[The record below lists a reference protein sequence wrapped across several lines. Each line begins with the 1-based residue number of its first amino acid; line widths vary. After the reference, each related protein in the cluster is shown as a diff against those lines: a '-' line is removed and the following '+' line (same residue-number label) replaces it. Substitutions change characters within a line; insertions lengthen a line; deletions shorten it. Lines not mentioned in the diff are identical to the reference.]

1 MSKFG
6 TSKKII
12 TGYILLAVVIAIA
25 TWQVYDNSR
34 LFVALNNASEQLLK
48 RRDVVDSLVCSL
60 LETNNAER
68 SVLLGEGSEWPH
80 FNQSVATSEQM
91 AKQLKPFIADQ
102 GQRQRI
108 DTLVKLMHM
117 KRENT
122 KRVAQL
128 MAIDNRDAFYRD
140 KVQAL
145 QSGRDSV
152 VIHSKSYGQH
162 GQREKV
168 YEIIK
173 SKRGFFRRLGDAFR
187 RQHADTV
194 GVTNILH
201 DTKADSTA
209 QRINIA
215 DSVANILTDI
225 QNEEQKQNSRQQ
237 ENVAA
242 RLNRLQRVSLQLS
255 QRTGLLLEH
264 IQREEK
270 NALQKALGHAT
281 QSRHKMVVRIAVI
294 GLVAILIAALLV
306 AYILRDIKRE
316 RRDRQ
321 RIVEAKTETER
332 IMAQRERLLLTITHD
347 IKAPAASIAG
357 FIELLSEQV
366 SRPKALAYID
376 SMRHS
381 AIHLQQLVAALLDY
395 HLLESGK
402 AERHDVSFVPQQ
414 LAKNCV
420 DEFQPMAAEKGLDI
434 TLSTLTLNC
443 GDLWR
448 SDAFRVKQIMSNLIG
463 NAVKYTDRGSVKVE
477 IRISPRQHLIIY
489 VSDTGRGMSQAD
501 CQRIFDA
508 FTRLHNGQGKEGVG
522 LGLSITREVVQ
533 MLGGTIT
540 VTSEEGKG
548 SCFTVSLPI
557 KKEEKRQKKDVEENV
572 ASVEPNRSSTEA
584 KEATTENNDATHG
597 ANNAT
602 NGANDAT
609 NGTNDATTE
618 INILAVDDD
627 ALQLELFKEMA
638 QKIGGAKLNISTT
651 TSASEA
657 IKLAEETKPQIM
669 FTDIEMP
676 EMSGKDMLKHVK
688 NSDMSTVAM
697 TAHDPSIMTSLKKA
711 GFDTCLFKPFN
722 AATLAATLAQITRQ
736 PLSVKAAEQKASFFA
751 PLTAFAEGDT
761 EAEQEILTQVGES
774 IKEYRQMLDQGLKG
788 NDEEQQRDSISRTA
802 HKAMPLLTMLKPGQC
817 GWLQAITPEHIKD
830 TPAEKI
836 TVLAMRLDKE
846 LEEVSTKLKEEGIE
860 NA

>member
-25 TWQVYDNSR
+25 TWQIYDNSR

-80 FNQSVATSEQM
+80 FNQSVATSEQK

-108 DTLVKLMHM
+108 DTLVELIHM

-128 MAIDNRDAFYRD
+128 MAFDNRDAFYRD

-152 VIHSKSYGQH
+152 VIHSKLYGQH

-225 QNEEQKQNSRQQ
+225 QNEEQRQNSRQQ

-270 NALQKALGHAT
+270 NALQKALGHAM
-281 QSRHKMVVRIAVI
+281 QSRHKMVVRIAII

-321 RIVEAKTETER
+321 RIVEAKAETER

-402 AERHDVSFVPQQ
+402 AERHEVSFVPQQ
-414 LAKNCV
+414 LAKSCV
-420 DEFQPMAAEKGLDI
+420 EEFKPMAAEKGLDI
-434 TLSTLTLNC
+434 TLGTLTTNC

-463 NAVKYTDRGSVKVE
+463 NAVKYTDRGGVKVE

-508 FTRLHNGQGKEGVG
+508 FTRLPNGQGKEGVG

-557 KKEEKRQKKDVEENV
+557 KKEEKKQKKDVEENV
-572 ASVEPNRSSTEA
+572 ASVETDRSSTEA
-584 KEATTENNDATHG
+584 KE
-597 ANNAT
+597 
-602 NGANDAT
+602 
-609 NGTNDATTE
+609 ATTE

-638 QKIGGAKLNISTT
+638 QKIGGAKLNINTT

-676 EMSGKDMLKHVK
+676 EMSGKDMIKHVK

-711 GFDTCLFKPFN
+711 GFSTCLFKPFN
-722 AATLAATLAQITRQ
+722 AATLAATLAQITRL

-761 EAEQEILTQVGES
+761 EAEREILTQVGES
-774 IKEYRQMLDQGLKG
+774 IKEYRQMLEQCLKSNG
-788 NDEEQQRDSISRTA
+788 EELQRDSISRAA

-830 TPAEKI
+830 SSAENS
-836 TVLAMRLDKE
+836 TALAMRLEKE
-846 LEEVSTKLKEEGIE
+846 LEEISKKLREEGIE

>member
-1 MSKFG
+1 M
-6 TSKKII
+6 
-12 TGYILLAVVIAIA
+12 LAVVIAIA

-80 FNQSVATSEQM
+80 FNRSVATSEQK
-91 AKQLKPFIADQ
+91 AKQLKQFITDQ

-108 DTLVKLMHM
+108 DTLVELIHM

-128 MAIDNRDAFYRD
+128 MAFDNRDAFYRD

-152 VIHSKSYGQH
+152 VIHSKLYGQH

-187 RQHADTV
+187 RQHTDTV

-270 NALQKALGHAT
+270 NALQKALGHAM
-281 QSRHKMVVRIAVI
+281 QSRHKMVVRIAII

-414 LAKNCV
+414 LAKSCV
-420 DEFQPMAAEKGLDI
+420 EEFKPMAAEKGLDI
-434 TLSTLTLNC
+434 TLGTLTPNC

-463 NAVKYTDRGSVKVE
+463 NAVKYTDRGGVKVE

-508 FTRLHNGQGKEGVG
+508 FTRLPNGQGKEGVG

-557 KKEEKRQKKDVEENV
+557 KKEEKKQKKDVEENV
-572 ASVEPNRSSTEA
+572 ASVETNRSSTEA
-584 KEATTENNDATHG
+584 KEATTENNDATNG
-597 ANNAT
+597 ANDAT

-609 NGTNDATTE
+609 NGNNDATTE

-638 QKIGGAKLNISTT
+638 HKIGGAKLNISTT

-711 GFDTCLFKPFN
+711 GFSTCLFKPFN
-722 AATLAATLAQITRQ
+722 AATLAATLAQITRL

-761 EAEQEILTQVGES
+761 EAEREILTQVGES
-774 IKEYRQMLDQGLKG
+774 IKEYRQMLEQGLKSNG
-788 NDEEQQRDSISRTA
+788 EELQRDSISRAA

-830 TPAEKI
+830 SSAENS
-836 TVLAMRLDKE
+836 TALAMRLEKE
-846 LEEVSTKLKEEGIE
+846 LEEISKKLREEGIE

>member
-1 MSKFG
+1 M
-6 TSKKII
+6 
-12 TGYILLAVVIAIA
+12 LAVVIAIA

-80 FNQSVATSEQM
+80 FNRSVATSEQM

-108 DTLVKLMHM
+108 DTLVELIHM

-128 MAIDNRDAFYRD
+128 MAFDNRDAFYRD

-152 VIHSKSYGQH
+152 VIHSKLYGQH

-201 DTKADSTA
+201 DTKTDSTA

-225 QNEEQKQNSRQQ
+225 QNEEQKRNSRQQ

-281 QSRHKMVVRIAVI
+281 QSRHKMVVRIAII

-434 TLSTLTLNC
+434 TLGTLTPNC

-463 NAVKYTDRGSVKVE
+463 NAVKYTDRGGVKVE

-508 FTRLHNGQGKEGVG
+508 FTRLPNGQGKEGVG

-540 VTSEEGKG
+540 VTSKKGKG

-557 KKEEKRQKKDVEENV
+557 KKEEKKQKKDVEENV
-572 ASVEPNRSSTEA
+572 ASVETNRSSTEA
-584 KEATTENNDATHG
+584 KKAITENND
-597 ANNAT
+597 AT

-609 NGTNDATTE
+609 NGNNDATTE

-711 GFDTCLFKPFN
+711 GFSTCLFKPFN
-722 AATLAATLAQITRQ
+722 AATLAATLAQITRL

-761 EAEQEILTQVGES
+761 EAEREILTQVGES
-774 IKEYRQMLDQGLKG
+774 IKEYRQMLEQGLKSNG
-788 NDEEQQRDSISRTA
+788 EELQRDSISRAA

-830 TPAEKI
+830 TSAENS
-836 TVLAMRLDKE
+836 TALAMRLEKE
-846 LEEVSTKLKEEGIE
+846 LEEISKKLREEGIE

>member
-1 MSKFG
+1 M
-6 TSKKII
+6 
-12 TGYILLAVVIAIA
+12 LAVVIAIA

-34 LFVALNNASEQLLK
+34 LFVALNDASEQLLK

-80 FNQSVATSEQM
+80 FNRSVATSEQM

-108 DTLVKLMHM
+108 DTLVELIHM

-128 MAIDNRDAFYRD
+128 MAFDNRDAFYRN

-152 VIHSKSYGQH
+152 VIHSKLYGQH

-187 RQHADTV
+187 RQHTDTV

-270 NALQKALGHAT
+270 NALQKALGHAM
-281 QSRHKMVVRIAVI
+281 QSRHKMVVRIAII

-414 LAKNCV
+414 LAKSCV
-420 DEFQPMAAEKGLDI
+420 EEFKPMAAEKGLDI
-434 TLSTLTLNC
+434 TLGTLTPNC

-463 NAVKYTDRGSVKVE
+463 NAVKYTDRGGVKVE

-508 FTRLHNGQGKEGVG
+508 FTRLPNGQGKEGVG

-557 KKEEKRQKKDVEENV
+557 KKEEKKQKKDVEENV
-572 ASVEPNRSSTEA
+572 ASVETNRSSTEA
-584 KEATTENNDATHG
+584 KKTTTEKND
-597 ANNAT
+597 AT

-609 NGTNDATTE
+609 NGNNDATTE

-711 GFDTCLFKPFN
+711 GFSTCLFKPFN
-722 AATLAATLAQITRQ
+722 AATLAATLAQITRL

-761 EAEQEILTQVGES
+761 EAEREILTQVGES
-774 IKEYRQMLDQGLKG
+774 IKEYRQMLEQGLKHNG
-788 NDEEQQRDSISRTA
+788 EELQHDSISRAA
-802 HKAMPLLTMLKPGQC
+802 HKAMPLLTMLRPGQC
-817 GWLQAITPEHIKD
+817 GWLQTITPEHIKD
-830 TPAEKI
+830 SSAENS
-836 TVLAMRLDKE
+836 TALAMRLEKE
-846 LEEVSTKLKEEGIE
+846 LEEISKKLREEGIE

>member
-1 MSKFG
+1 M
-6 TSKKII
+6 
-12 TGYILLAVVIAIA
+12 LAVVIAIA

-108 DTLVKLMHM
+108 DTLVELIHM

-152 VIHSKSYGQH
+152 VIHSKLYGQH

-270 NALQKALGHAT
+270 NALQKALGHAM
-281 QSRHKMVVRIAVI
+281 QSRHKMVVRIAII

-366 SRPKALAYID
+366 SRPKVLAYID

-420 DEFQPMAAEKGLDI
+420 EEFKPMAAEKGLDI
-434 TLSTLTLNC
+434 TLGTLTPNC

-463 NAVKYTDRGSVKVE
+463 NAVKYTDRGGVKVE
-477 IRISPRQHLIIY
+477 MRISPRQHLIIY

-508 FTRLHNGQGKEGVG
+508 FTRLPNGQGKEGVG

-557 KKEEKRQKKDVEENV
+557 KKEEKKQKKDVEENV
-572 ASVEPNRSSTEA
+572 ASVETNRSSTEA
-584 KEATTENNDATHG
+584 KE
-597 ANNAT
+597 
-602 NGANDAT
+602 
-609 NGTNDATTE
+609 ATTE

-676 EMSGKDMLKHVK
+676 EMSGKDMIKHVK

-711 GFDTCLFKPFN
+711 GFSTCLFKPFN
-722 AATLAATLAQITRQ
+722 AATLAATLAQITRL

-774 IKEYRQMLDQGLKG
+774 IKEYRQMLEQGLKSNG
-788 NDEEQQRDSISRTA
+788 EKLQRDSISRAA

-830 TPAEKI
+830 TSAENS
-836 TVLAMRLDKE
+836 TALAMRLEEE
-846 LEEVSTKLKEEGIE
+846 LEEISKKLREEGIE

>member
-1 MSKFG
+1 M
-6 TSKKII
+6 
-12 TGYILLAVVIAIA
+12 LAVVIAIA

-80 FNQSVATSEQM
+80 FNRSVATSEQM

-108 DTLVKLMHM
+108 DTLVELIHM

-128 MAIDNRDAFYRD
+128 MAFDNRDAFYRN

-152 VIHSKSYGQH
+152 VIHSKLYGQH

-270 NALQKALGHAT
+270 NALQKALGHAM
-281 QSRHKMVVRIAVI
+281 QSRHKMVVRIAII

-414 LAKNCV
+414 LAKSCV
-420 DEFQPMAAEKGLDI
+420 EEFKPMAAEKGLDI
-434 TLSTLTLNC
+434 TLGTLTTNC

-463 NAVKYTDRGSVKVE
+463 NAVKYTDRGGVKVE

-508 FTRLHNGQGKEGVG
+508 FTRLPNGQGKEGVG

-557 KKEEKRQKKDVEENV
+557 KKEEKKQKKDVEENV
-572 ASVEPNRSSTEA
+572 ASVETNRSSTEA
-584 KEATTENNDATHG
+584 KE
-597 ANNAT
+597 
-602 NGANDAT
+602 
-609 NGTNDATTE
+609 ATTE

-638 QKIGGAKLNISTT
+638 HKIGGAKLNISTT

-676 EMSGKDMLKHVK
+676 EMSGKDMIKHVK

-711 GFDTCLFKPFN
+711 GFSTCLFKPFN
-722 AATLAATLAQITRQ
+722 AATLAATLAQITRL

-761 EAEQEILTQVGES
+761 EAEREILTQVGES
-774 IKEYRQMLDQGLKG
+774 IKEYRQMLEQGLKSNG
-788 NDEEQQRDSISRTA
+788 EELQRDSISRAA
-802 HKAMPLLTMLKPGQC
+802 HKAMPLLTMLRPGQC

-830 TPAEKI
+830 SSAENS
-836 TVLAMRLDKE
+836 TALAMRLEKE
-846 LEEVSTKLKEEGIE
+846 LEEISKKLREEGIE

>member
-80 FNQSVATSEQM
+80 FNRSVATSEQK

-108 DTLVKLMHM
+108 DTLVELIHM

-128 MAIDNRDAFYRD
+128 MAFDNRDAFYRN

-152 VIHSKSYGQH
+152 VIHSKLYGQH

-187 RQHADTV
+187 RQHTDTV

-225 QNEEQKQNSRQQ
+225 QNEEQRQNSRQQ

-281 QSRHKMVVRIAVI
+281 QSRHKMVVRIAII

-414 LAKNCV
+414 LAKSCV
-420 DEFQPMAAEKGLDI
+420 EEFKPMAAEKGLDI
-434 TLSTLTLNC
+434 TLGTLTPNC

-463 NAVKYTDRGSVKVE
+463 NAVKYTDRGGVKVE

-508 FTRLHNGQGKEGVG
+508 FTRLPNGQGKEGVG

-557 KKEEKRQKKDVEENV
+557 KKEEKKQKKDVEENV
-572 ASVEPNRSSTEA
+572 ASVETNRSSTEA
-584 KEATTENNDATHG
+584 KKAITENND
-597 ANNAT
+597 AT

-609 NGTNDATTE
+609 NGNNDATTE

-676 EMSGKDMLKHVK
+676 EMSGKDMIKHVK

-711 GFDTCLFKPFN
+711 GFSTCLFKPFN
-722 AATLAATLAQITRQ
+722 AATLAATLAQITRL

-761 EAEQEILTQVGES
+761 EAEREILTQVGES
-774 IKEYRQMLDQGLKG
+774 IKEYRQMLEQGLKH
-788 NDEEQQRDSISRTA
+788 NDEELQRDSISRAA

-830 TPAEKI
+830 SSAENS
-836 TVLAMRLDKE
+836 TALAMRLEKE
-846 LEEVSTKLKEEGIE
+846 LEEISKKLREEGIE

>member
-1 MSKFG
+1 M
-6 TSKKII
+6 
-12 TGYILLAVVIAIA
+12 LAVVIAIA

-80 FNQSVATSEQM
+80 FNRSVATSEQK
-91 AKQLKPFIADQ
+91 AKQLKQFIADQ

-108 DTLVKLMHM
+108 DTLVELIHM

-128 MAIDNRDAFYRD
+128 MAFDNRDAFYRD

-152 VIHSKSYGQH
+152 VIHSKLYGQH
-162 GQREKV
+162 SQREKV

-281 QSRHKMVVRIAVI
+281 QSRHKMVVRIAII

-420 DEFQPMAAEKGLDI
+420 DEFKPMAAEKGLDI
-434 TLSTLTLNC
+434 TLGTLTTNC

-463 NAVKYTDRGSVKVE
+463 NAVKYTDRGGVKVK

-508 FTRLHNGQGKEGVG
+508 FTRLPNGQGKEGVG

-557 KKEEKRQKKDVEENV
+557 KKEEKKQKKDVEENV
-572 ASVEPNRSSTEA
+572 ASVETNRSSTEA
-584 KEATTENNDATHG
+584 KE
-597 ANNAT
+597 
-602 NGANDAT
+602 
-609 NGTNDATTE
+609 ATTE

-676 EMSGKDMLKHVK
+676 EMSGKDIIKHVK
-688 NSDMSTVAM
+688 NSNMSTVAM

-711 GFDTCLFKPFN
+711 GFSTCLFKPFN
-722 AATLAATLAQITRQ
+722 AATLAATLAQITRL

-761 EAEQEILTQVGES
+761 EAEREILTQVGES
-774 IKEYRQMLDQGLKG
+774 IKEYRQMLEQGLKSNG
-788 NDEEQQRDSISRTA
+788 EELQRDSISRAA
-802 HKAMPLLTMLKPGQC
+802 HKAMPLLSMLKPGQC
-817 GWLQAITPEHIKD
+817 SWLQAITPEHIKD
-830 TPAEKI
+830 TSAENS
-836 TVLAMRLDKE
+836 TALAMRLEKE
-846 LEEVSTKLKEEGIE
+846 LEEISKKLREEGIE

>member
-80 FNQSVATSEQM
+80 FNRSVATSEQM

-108 DTLVKLMHM
+108 DTLVELIHM

-128 MAIDNRDAFYRD
+128 MAFDNRDAFYRD

-152 VIHSKSYGQH
+152 VIHSKLYGQH

-201 DTKADSTA
+201 DTRVDSTA

-215 DSVANILTDI
+215 DSVANILTNI

-270 NALQKALGHAT
+270 NALQKALGHAM
-281 QSRHKMVVRIAVI
+281 QSRHKMVVRIAII

-414 LAKNCV
+414 LAKSCV
-420 DEFQPMAAEKGLDI
+420 EEFKPMAAEKGLDI
-434 TLSTLTLNC
+434 TLGTLTPNC

-463 NAVKYTDRGSVKVE
+463 NAVKYTDRGGVKVE

-508 FTRLHNGQGKEGVG
+508 FTRLPNGQGKEGVG

-557 KKEEKRQKKDVEENV
+557 KKEEKKQKKDVEENV
-572 ASVEPNRSSTEA
+572 ASVETNRSSTEA
-584 KEATTENNDATHG
+584 KEATIEAKEATTEN
-597 ANNAT
+597 
-602 NGANDAT
+602 
-609 NGTNDATTE
+609 NDATTE

-676 EMSGKDMLKHVK
+676 EMSGKDMIKHVK

-711 GFDTCLFKPFN
+711 GFSTCLFKPFN
-722 AATLAATLAQITRQ
+722 AATLAATLAQITRL
-736 PLSVKAAEQKASFFA
+736 PLSVKTAEQKASFFA

-774 IKEYRQMLDQGLKG
+774 IKEYRQILEQGLKH
-788 NDEEQQRDSISRTA
+788 NDEELQRDSISRAA

-830 TPAEKI
+830 TSAENS
-836 TVLAMRLDKE
+836 TALAMRLENE
-846 LEEVSTKLKEEGIE
+846 LEEISKKLREEGIE

>member
-1 MSKFG
+1 M
-6 TSKKII
+6 
-12 TGYILLAVVIAIA
+12 LAVVIAIA

-68 SVLLGEGSEWPH
+68 SVLLGEGSEWPR

-108 DTLVKLMHM
+108 DTLVELIHM

-281 QSRHKMVVRIAVI
+281 QSRHKMVVRIAII

-434 TLSTLTLNC
+434 TLGTLTPNC

-508 FTRLHNGQGKEGVG
+508 FTRLPNGQGKEGVG

-540 VTSEEGKG
+540 VASEEGKG

-557 KKEEKRQKKDVEENV
+557 KKEEKKQKKDVEENV
-572 ASVEPNRSSTEA
+572 APVETNRSSTEA
-584 KEATTENNDATHG
+584 KE
-597 ANNAT
+597 
-602 NGANDAT
+602 
-609 NGTNDATTE
+609 ATTE

-657 IKLAEETKPQIM
+657 IKLAEDTKPRIM

-688 NSDMSTVAM
+688 NSNMSIVAM

-722 AATLAATLAQITRQ
+722 AATLAATLAQITRL
-736 PLSVKAAEQKASFFA
+736 PLSVTTTEQKTSFFA

-774 IKEYRQMLDQGLKG
+774 IKEYRQMLDQGLKS
-788 NDEEQQRDSISRTA
+788 NDKEQQRDSISRAA

-830 TPAEKI
+830 SSAENS
-836 TVLAMRLDKE
+836 TALAMRLEKE
-846 LEEVSTKLKEEGIE
+846 LEEISKKLREEGIE

>member
-80 FNQSVATSEQM
+80 FNRSVATSEQM

-108 DTLVKLMHM
+108 DTLVELIHM

-128 MAIDNRDAFYRD
+128 MAFDNRDAFYRN

-152 VIHSKSYGQH
+152 VIHSKLYGQH

-187 RQHADTV
+187 RQHTDTV
-194 GVTNILH
+194 GVINILH

-225 QNEEQKQNSRQQ
+225 QNEEQRQNSRQQ

-281 QSRHKMVVRIAVI
+281 QSRHKMVVRIAII

-414 LAKNCV
+414 LAKSCV
-420 DEFQPMAAEKGLDI
+420 EEFKPMAAEKGLDI
-434 TLSTLTLNC
+434 TLGTLTPNC

-463 NAVKYTDRGSVKVE
+463 NAVKYTDRGGVKVE

-489 VSDTGRGMSQAD
+489 VSDTGRGMNQAD

-508 FTRLHNGQGKEGVG
+508 FTRLPNGQGKEGVG

-557 KKEEKRQKKDVEENV
+557 KKEEKKQKKDVEENV
-572 ASVEPNRSSTEA
+572 ASVETNRSSTEA
-584 KEATTENNDATHG
+584 KEATTENNDAT
-597 ANNAT
+597 

-609 NGTNDATTE
+609 NGNNDATTE

-711 GFDTCLFKPFN
+711 GFSTCLFKPFN
-722 AATLAATLAQITRQ
+722 AATLAATLAQITRL

-761 EAEQEILTQVGES
+761 EAEREILTQVGES
-774 IKEYRQMLDQGLKG
+774 IKEYRQMLEQGLKSNG
-788 NDEEQQRDSISRTA
+788 EELQRDSISRAA

-830 TPAEKI
+830 TSAENS
-836 TVLAMRLDKE
+836 TALAMRLEKE
-846 LEEVSTKLKEEGIE
+846 LEEISKKLREEGIE

>member
-1 MSKFG
+1 M
-6 TSKKII
+6 
-12 TGYILLAVVIAIA
+12 LAVVIAIA

-34 LFVALNNASEQLLK
+34 LFVALNNASEQILK

-80 FNQSVATSEQM
+80 FNRSVATSEQM

-108 DTLVKLMHM
+108 DTLVELIHM

-128 MAIDNRDAFYRD
+128 MAFDNRDAFYRD

-152 VIHSKSYGQH
+152 VIHSKLYGQH

-201 DTKADSTA
+201 DTRADSTA

-242 RLNRLQRVSLQLS
+242 RQNRLQRVSLQLS

-270 NALQKALGHAT
+270 NALQKALGHAM
-281 QSRHKMVVRIAVI
+281 QSRHKMVVRIAII

-420 DEFQPMAAEKGLDI
+420 EEFKPMAAEKGLDI
-434 TLSTLTLNC
+434 TLGTLTPNC

-463 NAVKYTDRGSVKVE
+463 NAVKYTDRGGVKVE
-477 IRISPRQHLIIY
+477 MRISPRQHLIIY
-489 VSDTGRGMSQAD
+489 VSDTGRGMSQAN

-508 FTRLHNGQGKEGVG
+508 FTRLPNGQGKEGVG

-557 KKEEKRQKKDVEENV
+557 KKEEKKQMKDVEENV
-572 ASVEPNRSSTEA
+572 ASVETNRSSTEA
-584 KEATTENNDATHG
+584 KE
-597 ANNAT
+597 
-602 NGANDAT
+602 
-609 NGTNDATTE
+609 ATTE

-638 QKIGGAKLNISTT
+638 QKIGGAKLNVSTT

-711 GFDTCLFKPFN
+711 GFSTCLFKPFN
-722 AATLAATLAQITRQ
+722 AATLAATLAQITRL

-761 EAEQEILTQVGES
+761 EAEREILTQVGES
-774 IKEYRQMLDQGLKG
+774 IKEYRQMLEQGLKHNG
-788 NDEEQQRDSISRTA
+788 EELQRDSISRAA
-802 HKAMPLLTMLKPGQC
+802 HKAMPLLSMLKPGQC

-830 TPAEKI
+830 TSAENS
-836 TVLAMRLDKE
+836 TALAMRLEKE
-846 LEEVSTKLKEEGIE
+846 LEEISKKLREEGIE

>member
-1 MSKFG
+1 M
-6 TSKKII
+6 
-12 TGYILLAVVIAIA
+12 LAVVIAIA

-80 FNQSVATSEQM
+80 FNRSVATSEQK

-108 DTLVKLMHM
+108 DTLVELIHM

-128 MAIDNRDAFYRD
+128 MAFDNRDAFYRN

-152 VIHSKSYGQH
+152 VIHSKLYGQH

-201 DTKADSTA
+201 DTKTDSTA

-225 QNEEQKQNSRQQ
+225 QNEEQKRNSRQQ

-270 NALQKALGHAT
+270 NALQKALGHAM
-281 QSRHKMVVRIAVI
+281 QSRHKMVVRIAII

-414 LAKNCV
+414 LAKSCV
-420 DEFQPMAAEKGLDI
+420 EEFKPMAAEKGLDI
-434 TLSTLTLNC
+434 TLGTLTTNC

-463 NAVKYTDRGSVKVE
+463 NAVKYTDRGGVKVE

-508 FTRLHNGQGKEGVG
+508 FTRLPNGQGKEGVG

-557 KKEEKRQKKDVEENV
+557 KKEEKKQKKDVEENV
-572 ASVEPNRSSTEA
+572 ASVETNRSSTEA
-584 KEATTENNDATHG
+584 KE
-597 ANNAT
+597 
-602 NGANDAT
+602 
-609 NGTNDATTE
+609 ATTE

-711 GFDTCLFKPFN
+711 GFSTCLFKPFN
-722 AATLAATLAQITRQ
+722 AATLAATLAQITRL

-761 EAEQEILTQVGES
+761 EAEREILTQVGES
-774 IKEYRQMLDQGLKG
+774 IKEYRQMLEQGLKSNG
-788 NDEEQQRDSISRTA
+788 EELQRDSISRAA

-830 TPAEKI
+830 TSAENS
-836 TVLAMRLDKE
+836 TALAMRLEKE
-846 LEEVSTKLKEEGIE
+846 LEEISKKLREEGIE
-860 NA
+860 NS

>member
-1 MSKFG
+1 M
-6 TSKKII
+6 
-12 TGYILLAVVIAIA
+12 LAVVIAIA

-80 FNQSVATSEQM
+80 FNRSVATSEQM

-108 DTLVKLMHM
+108 DTLVELIHM

-128 MAIDNRDAFYRD
+128 MAFDNRDAFYRD

-152 VIHSKSYGQH
+152 VIHSKLYGQH

-201 DTKADSTA
+201 DTKTDSTA

-270 NALQKALGHAT
+270 NALQKALGHAM
-281 QSRHKMVVRIAVI
+281 QSRHKMVVRIAII

-321 RIVEAKTETER
+321 RIVEAKAETEH

-366 SRPKALAYID
+366 SHPKALAYID

-420 DEFQPMAAEKGLDI
+420 EEFKPMAAEKGLDI
-434 TLSTLTLNC
+434 TLGTLPPNC

-463 NAVKYTDRGSVKVE
+463 NAVKYTDRGGVKVE

-508 FTRLHNGQGKEGVG
+508 FTRLPNGQGKEGVG

-557 KKEEKRQKKDVEENV
+557 KKEEKKQKKDVEENV
-572 ASVEPNRSSTEA
+572 ASVETNRSSTEA
-584 KEATTENNDATHG
+584 KE
-597 ANNAT
+597 
-602 NGANDAT
+602 
-609 NGTNDATTE
+609 ATTE

-638 QKIGGAKLNISTT
+638 QKIGGAKLNINTT

-676 EMSGKDMLKHVK
+676 EMSGKDMIKHVK

-711 GFDTCLFKPFN
+711 GFSTCLFKPFN
-722 AATLAATLAQITRQ
+722 AATLAATLAQITRL

-774 IKEYRQMLDQGLKG
+774 IKEYRQMLEQGLKSNG
-788 NDEEQQRDSISRTA
+788 EELQRDSISRAA
-802 HKAMPLLTMLKPGQC
+802 HKAMPLLSMLKPGQC

-830 TPAEKI
+830 TSAENS
-836 TVLAMRLDKE
+836 TALAMRLEKE
-846 LEEVSTKLKEEGIE
+846 LEEISKKLREEGIE

>member
-1 MSKFG
+1 M
-6 TSKKII
+6 
-12 TGYILLAVVIAIA
+12 LAVVIAIA

-80 FNQSVATSEQM
+80 FNRSVATSEQK

-108 DTLVKLMHM
+108 DTLVELIHM

-128 MAIDNRDAFYRD
+128 MAFDNRDAFYRD

-152 VIHSKSYGQH
+152 VIHSKLYGQH
-162 GQREKV
+162 AQREKV

-281 QSRHKMVVRIAVI
+281 QSRHKMVVRIAII

-414 LAKNCV
+414 LAKSCV
-420 DEFQPMAAEKGLDI
+420 EEFKPMAAEKGLDI
-434 TLSTLTLNC
+434 TLGTLTTNC

-463 NAVKYTDRGSVKVE
+463 NAVKYTDRGGVKVE

-508 FTRLHNGQGKEGVG
+508 FTRLPNGQGKEGVG

-557 KKEEKRQKKDVEENV
+557 KKEEKKQKKDVEEDV
-572 ASVEPNRSSTEA
+572 ASVETNRSSTEA
-584 KEATTENNDATHG
+584 KE
-597 ANNAT
+597 
-602 NGANDAT
+602 
-609 NGTNDATTE
+609 ATTE

-711 GFDTCLFKPFN
+711 GFSTCLFKPFN
-722 AATLAATLAQITRQ
+722 AATLAATLAQITRL
-736 PLSVKAAEQKASFFA
+736 PLSVKAAEQKASFFT

-761 EAEQEILTQVGES
+761 EAEREILTQVGES
-774 IKEYRQMLDQGLKG
+774 IKEYRQMLEQGLKH
-788 NDEEQQRDSISRTA
+788 NDEEQQRDSISRAA

-817 GWLQAITPEHIKD
+817 SWLQAITPEHIKD
-830 TPAEKI
+830 SSAENS
-836 TVLAMRLDKE
+836 TAQAMRLEKE
-846 LEEVSTKLKEEGIE
+846 LEEISKKLREEGIE

>member
-34 LFVALNNASEQLLK
+34 LFVTLNNASEQLLK

-108 DTLVKLMHM
+108 DTLVELIHM

-128 MAIDNRDAFYRD
+128 MAFDNRDAFYRD

-152 VIHSKSYGQH
+152 VIHSKLYGQH

-201 DTKADSTA
+201 DTKTDSTA

-281 QSRHKMVVRIAVI
+281 QSRHKMVVRIAII

-357 FIELLSEQV
+357 FIELLGEQV

-420 DEFQPMAAEKGLDI
+420 EEFKPMAAEKGLDI
-434 TLSTLTLNC
+434 TLGTLPPNC

-463 NAVKYTDRGSVKVE
+463 NAVKYTDRGGVKVE
-477 IRISPRQHLIIY
+477 MRISPRQHLIIY

-501 CQRIFDA
+501 CQRIFNA
-508 FTRLHNGQGKEGVG
+508 FTRLPNGQGKEGVG

-557 KKEEKRQKKDVEENV
+557 KKEEKKQKKDVEENV
-572 ASVEPNRSSTEA
+572 ASVETNRSSTEA
-584 KEATTENNDATHG
+584 KE
-597 ANNAT
+597 
-602 NGANDAT
+602 
-609 NGTNDATTE
+609 ATTE

-676 EMSGKDMLKHVK
+676 EMSGKDMIKHVK
-688 NSDMSTVAM
+688 NSNMSTVAM

-711 GFDTCLFKPFN
+711 GFSTCLFKPFN
-722 AATLAATLAQITRQ
+722 AATLAATLAQITRL

-761 EAEQEILTQVGES
+761 EAEREILTQVGES
-774 IKEYRQMLDQGLKG
+774 IKEYRQMLEQGLKSNG
-788 NDEEQQRDSISRTA
+788 EELQRDSISRAA

-830 TPAEKI
+830 TSAENS
-836 TVLAMRLDKE
+836 TALAMRLEKE
-846 LEEVSTKLKEEGIE
+846 LEEISKKLREEGIE

>member
-1 MSKFG
+1 M
-6 TSKKII
+6 
-12 TGYILLAVVIAIA
+12 LAVVIAIA

-80 FNQSVATSEQM
+80 FNRSVATSEQM

-108 DTLVKLMHM
+108 DTLVELIHM

-128 MAIDNRDAFYRD
+128 MAFDNRDAFYRD

-152 VIHSKSYGQH
+152 VIHSKLYGQH

-201 DTKADSTA
+201 DTRADSTA

-237 ENVAA
+237 ENVAV

-270 NALQKALGHAT
+270 NALQKALGHAM
-281 QSRHKMVVRIAVI
+281 QSRHKMVVRIAII

-414 LAKNCV
+414 LARNCV
-420 DEFQPMAAEKGLDI
+420 EEFKPMAAEKGLDI
-434 TLSTLTLNC
+434 TLGTLTPNC

-463 NAVKYTDRGSVKVE
+463 NAVKYTDRGGVKVE

-508 FTRLHNGQGKEGVG
+508 FTRLPNGQGKEGVG

-557 KKEEKRQKKDVEENV
+557 KKEEKKQKKDVEENV
-572 ASVEPNRSSTEA
+572 ASVETSRSSTEA
-584 KEATTENNDATHG
+584 KE
-597 ANNAT
+597 
-602 NGANDAT
+602 
-609 NGTNDATTE
+609 ATTE

-676 EMSGKDMLKHVK
+676 EMSGKDMIKHVK

-711 GFDTCLFKPFN
+711 GFSTCLFKPFN
-722 AATLAATLAQITRQ
+722 AATLAATLAQITRL

-774 IKEYRQMLDQGLKG
+774 IKEYRQMLEQGLKRNG
-788 NDEEQQRDSISRTA
+788 EELQRDRISRAA
-802 HKAMPLLTMLKPGQC
+802 HKAMPLLSMLKPGQC
-817 GWLQAITPEHIKD
+817 GWLQAITPEHIND
-830 TPAEKI
+830 TSAENS
-836 TVLAMRLDKE
+836 TALAMRLEKE
-846 LEEVSTKLKEEGIE
+846 LEEISKKLREEGIE

>member
-80 FNQSVATSEQM
+80 FNRSVATSEQM

-108 DTLVKLMHM
+108 DTLVELIHM

-128 MAIDNRDAFYRD
+128 MAFDNRDAFYRN

-152 VIHSKSYGQH
+152 VIHSKLYGQH

-225 QNEEQKQNSRQQ
+225 QNEEQRQNSRQQ

-281 QSRHKMVVRIAVI
+281 QSRHKMVVRIAII

-321 RIVEAKTETER
+321 RIVEAKAETER

-414 LAKNCV
+414 LAKSCV
-420 DEFQPMAAEKGLDI
+420 EEFKPMAAEKGLDI
-434 TLSTLTLNC
+434 TLGTLTPNC

-463 NAVKYTDRGSVKVE
+463 NAVKYTDRGGVKVE

-508 FTRLHNGQGKEGVG
+508 FTRLPNGQGKEGVG

-557 KKEEKRQKKDVEENV
+557 KKEEKKQKKDVEENV
-572 ASVEPNRSSTEA
+572 ASVETNRSSTEA
-584 KEATTENNDATHG
+584 KEATTENNDAT
-597 ANNAT
+597 

-609 NGTNDATTE
+609 NGNNDATTE

-711 GFDTCLFKPFN
+711 GFSTCLFKPFN
-722 AATLAATLAQITRQ
+722 AATLAATLAQITRL
-736 PLSVKAAEQKASFFA
+736 PLSIKAAEQKASFFA

-761 EAEQEILTQVGES
+761 EAEREILTQVGES
-774 IKEYRQMLDQGLKG
+774 IKEYRQMLEQGLKH
-788 NDEEQQRDSISRTA
+788 NDEEQQRDSISRAA

-817 GWLQAITPEHIKD
+817 CWLQAITPEHIKD
-830 TPAEKI
+830 SSAENS
-836 TVLAMRLDKE
+836 TALAMRLEKE
-846 LEEVSTKLKEEGIE
+846 LEEISKKLREEGIE

>member
-80 FNQSVATSEQM
+80 FNRSVATSEQK

-108 DTLVKLMHM
+108 DTLVELIHM

-128 MAIDNRDAFYRD
+128 MAFDNRDAFYRD

-152 VIHSKSYGQH
+152 VIHSKLYGQH
-162 GQREKV
+162 SQREKV

-281 QSRHKMVVRIAVI
+281 QSRHKMVVRIAII

-321 RIVEAKTETER
+321 RIVETKAETER

-414 LAKNCV
+414 LAKSCV
-420 DEFQPMAAEKGLDI
+420 EEFKPMAAEKGLDI
-434 TLSTLTLNC
+434 TLGTLTTNC

-463 NAVKYTDRGSVKVE
+463 NAVKYTDRGGVKVE

-508 FTRLHNGQGKEGVG
+508 FTRLPNGQGKEGVG

-557 KKEEKRQKKDVEENV
+557 KKEEKKQKKDVEENV
-572 ASVEPNRSSTEA
+572 ASVETNRSSTEA
-584 KEATTENNDATHG
+584 KE
-597 ANNAT
+597 
-602 NGANDAT
+602 
-609 NGTNDATTE
+609 ATTE

-711 GFDTCLFKPFN
+711 GFSTCLFKPFN
-722 AATLAATLAQITRQ
+722 AATLAATLAQITRL

-761 EAEQEILTQVGES
+761 EAEREILTQVGES
-774 IKEYRQMLDQGLKG
+774 IKEYRQMLEQGLKSNG
-788 NDEEQQRDSISRTA
+788 EELQRDSISRAA

-830 TPAEKI
+830 SSAENS
-836 TVLAMRLDKE
+836 TALAMRLEKE
-846 LEEVSTKLKEEGIE
+846 LEEISKKLREEGIE

>member
-80 FNQSVATSEQM
+80 FNRSVATSEQM

-108 DTLVKLMHM
+108 DTLVELIHM

-128 MAIDNRDAFYRD
+128 MAFDNRDAFYRD

-152 VIHSKSYGQH
+152 VIHSKLYGQH

-201 DTKADSTA
+201 DTKTDSTA

-225 QNEEQKQNSRQQ
+225 QNEEQKRNSRQQ

-281 QSRHKMVVRIAVI
+281 QSRHKMVVRIAII

-414 LAKNCV
+414 LAKDCV
-420 DEFQPMAAEKGLDI
+420 EEFKPMAAEKGLDI
-434 TLSTLTLNC
+434 TLGTLTPNC

-463 NAVKYTDRGSVKVE
+463 NAVKYTDRGGVKVE

-508 FTRLHNGQGKEGVG
+508 FTRLPNGQGKEGVG

-540 VTSEEGKG
+540 VTSKKGKG

-557 KKEEKRQKKDVEENV
+557 KKEEKKQKKDVEENV
-572 ASVEPNRSSTEA
+572 ASVETNRSSTEA
-584 KEATTENNDATHG
+584 KKAITENND
-597 ANNAT
+597 AT

-609 NGTNDATTE
+609 NGNNDATTE

-651 TSASEA
+651 ISASEA

-711 GFDTCLFKPFN
+711 GFSTCLFKPFN
-722 AATLAATLAQITRQ
+722 AATLAATLAQITRL

-761 EAEQEILTQVGES
+761 EAEREILTQVGES
-774 IKEYRQMLDQGLKG
+774 IKEYRQMLEQGLKSNG
-788 NDEEQQRDSISRTA
+788 EELQRDSISRAA

-830 TPAEKI
+830 TSAENS
-836 TVLAMRLDKE
+836 TALAMRLEKE
-846 LEEVSTKLKEEGIE
+846 LEEISKKLREEGIE

>member
-80 FNQSVATSEQM
+80 FNRSVATSEQM

-108 DTLVKLMHM
+108 DTLVELIHM

-128 MAIDNRDAFYRD
+128 MAFDNRDAFYRD

-152 VIHSKSYGQH
+152 VIHSKLYGQH

-201 DTKADSTA
+201 ATKADSTA

-270 NALQKALGHAT
+270 NALQKALGHAM
-281 QSRHKMVVRIAVI
+281 QSRHKMVVRIAII

-321 RIVEAKTETER
+321 RIVEAKTETEH

-420 DEFQPMAAEKGLDI
+420 EEFKPMAAEKGLDI
-434 TLSTLTLNC
+434 TLGTLTPNC

-463 NAVKYTDRGSVKVE
+463 NAVKYTDRGGVKVE
-477 IRISPRQHLIIY
+477 IKISPRQHLIIY

-508 FTRLHNGQGKEGVG
+508 FTRLPNGQGKEGVG

-557 KKEEKRQKKDVEENV
+557 KKEEKKQMKDVEENV
-572 ASVEPNRSSTEA
+572 ASVETNRSSTEA
-584 KEATTENNDATHG
+584 KEATIEAKEATTR
-597 ANNAT
+597 N
-602 NGANDAT
+602 
-609 NGTNDATTE
+609 NDATTE

-711 GFDTCLFKPFN
+711 GFSTCLFKPFN
-722 AATLAATLAQITRQ
+722 AATLAATLAQITRL
-736 PLSVKAAEQKASFFA
+736 PLSVKTAEQKASFFA

-761 EAEQEILTQVGES
+761 EAEREILTQVGES
-774 IKEYRQMLDQGLKG
+774 IKEYRLMLEQGLKS
-788 NDEEQQRDSISRTA
+788 NDEELQRDSISRAA

-830 TPAEKI
+830 TSAENS
-836 TVLAMRLDKE
+836 TALAMRLEEE
-846 LEEVSTKLKEEGIE
+846 LEEISKKLREEGIE

>member
-80 FNQSVATSEQM
+80 FNRSVATSEQM

-108 DTLVKLMHM
+108 DTLVELIHM

-128 MAIDNRDAFYRD
+128 MAFDNRDAFYRD

-152 VIHSKSYGQH
+152 VIHSKLYGQH

-201 DTKADSTA
+201 DTKTDSTA

-281 QSRHKMVVRIAVI
+281 QSRHKMVVRIAII

-402 AERHDVSFVPQQ
+402 AEQHDVSFVPQQ

-420 DEFQPMAAEKGLDI
+420 EEFKPMAAEKGLDI
-434 TLSTLTLNC
+434 TLGTLTTNC

-463 NAVKYTDRGSVKVE
+463 NAVKYTDRGGVKVE

-508 FTRLHNGQGKEGVG
+508 FTRLPNGQGKEGVG

-557 KKEEKRQKKDVEENV
+557 KKEEKKQKKDVEENV
-572 ASVEPNRSSTEA
+572 ASVETNRSSTEA
-584 KEATTENNDATHG
+584 KE
-597 ANNAT
+597 
-602 NGANDAT
+602 
-609 NGTNDATTE
+609 ATTE

-676 EMSGKDMLKHVK
+676 EMNGKDMLKHVK

-711 GFDTCLFKPFN
+711 GFSTCLFKPFN
-722 AATLAATLAQITRQ
+722 AATLAATLAQITRL

-774 IKEYRQMLDQGLKG
+774 IKEYRQMLEQGLKSNG
-788 NDEEQQRDSISRTA
+788 EELQRDNISRAA

-830 TPAEKI
+830 SSAENS
-836 TVLAMRLDKE
+836 TALAMRLEKE
-846 LEEVSTKLKEEGIE
+846 LEEISKKLREEGIE

>member
-1 MSKFG
+1 M
-6 TSKKII
+6 
-12 TGYILLAVVIAIA
+12 LAVVIAIA
-25 TWQVYDNSR
+25 TWQIYDNSR

-80 FNQSVATSEQM
+80 FNQSVATSEQK

-108 DTLVKLMHM
+108 DTLVELIHM

-128 MAIDNRDAFYRD
+128 MAFDNRDAFYRD

-152 VIHSKSYGQH
+152 VIHSKLYGQH

-225 QNEEQKQNSRQQ
+225 QNEEQRQNSRQQ

-270 NALQKALGHAT
+270 NALQKALGHAM
-281 QSRHKMVVRIAVI
+281 QSRHKMVVRIAII

-321 RIVEAKTETER
+321 RIVEAKAETER

-414 LAKNCV
+414 LAKSCV
-420 DEFQPMAAEKGLDI
+420 EEFKPMAAEKGLDI
-434 TLSTLTLNC
+434 TLGTLTTNC

-463 NAVKYTDRGSVKVE
+463 NAVKYTDRGGVKVE

-508 FTRLHNGQGKEGVG
+508 FTRLPNGQGKEGVG

-557 KKEEKRQKKDVEENV
+557 KKEEKKQKKDVEENV
-572 ASVEPNRSSTEA
+572 ASVETDRSSTEA
-584 KEATTENNDATHG
+584 KE
-597 ANNAT
+597 
-602 NGANDAT
+602 
-609 NGTNDATTE
+609 ATTE

-638 QKIGGAKLNISTT
+638 QKIGGAKLNINTT

-676 EMSGKDMLKHVK
+676 EMSGKDMIKHVK

-711 GFDTCLFKPFN
+711 GFSTCLFKPFN
-722 AATLAATLAQITRQ
+722 AATLAATLAQITRL

-761 EAEQEILTQVGES
+761 EAEREILTQVGES
-774 IKEYRQMLDQGLKG
+774 IKEYRQMLEQCLKSNG
-788 NDEEQQRDSISRTA
+788 EELQRDSISRAA
-802 HKAMPLLTMLKPGQC
+802 HKAMPLLSMLKPGQC

-830 TPAEKI
+830 SSAENS
-836 TVLAMRLDKE
+836 TALAMRLEKE
-846 LEEVSTKLKEEGIE
+846 LEEISKKLREEGIE

>member
-25 TWQVYDNSR
+25 TWQIYDNSR

-80 FNQSVATSEQM
+80 FNRSVATSEQM

-108 DTLVKLMHM
+108 DTLVELIHM

-128 MAIDNRDAFYRD
+128 MAFDNRDAFYRN

-152 VIHSKSYGQH
+152 VIHSKLYGQH

-225 QNEEQKQNSRQQ
+225 QNEEQRQNSRQQ

-270 NALQKALGHAT
+270 NALQKALGHAM
-281 QSRHKMVVRIAVI
+281 QSRHKMVVRIAII

-414 LAKNCV
+414 LAKSCV
-420 DEFQPMAAEKGLDI
+420 EEFKPMAAEKGLDI
-434 TLSTLTLNC
+434 TLGTLTPNC

-463 NAVKYTDRGSVKVE
+463 NAVKYTDRGGVKVE

-508 FTRLHNGQGKEGVG
+508 FTRLPNGQGKEGVG

-540 VTSEEGKG
+540 VTSEEDKG

-557 KKEEKRQKKDVEENV
+557 KKEEKKQKKDVEENV
-572 ASVEPNRSSTEA
+572 ASVETDRSSTEA
-584 KEATTENNDATHG
+584 KEATTENNDAT
-597 ANNAT
+597 

-609 NGTNDATTE
+609 NGNNDATTE

-711 GFDTCLFKPFN
+711 GFSTCLFKPFN
-722 AATLAATLAQITRQ
+722 AATLAATLAQITRL

-761 EAEQEILTQVGES
+761 EAEREILTQVGES
-774 IKEYRQMLDQGLKG
+774 IKEYRQMLEQGLKHNG
-788 NDEEQQRDSISRTA
+788 EELQHDSISRAA
-802 HKAMPLLTMLKPGQC
+802 HKAMPLLTMLRPGQC
-817 GWLQAITPEHIKD
+817 GWLQTITPEHIKD
-830 TPAEKI
+830 SSVENSTA
-836 TVLAMRLDKE
+836 LAMRLEKE
-846 LEEVSTKLKEEGIE
+846 LEEISKKLREEGIE

>member
-1 MSKFG
+1 M
-6 TSKKII
+6 
-12 TGYILLAVVIAIA
+12 LAVVIAIA
-25 TWQVYDNSR
+25 TWQIYDNSR

-80 FNQSVATSEQM
+80 FNRSVATSEQM

-108 DTLVKLMHM
+108 DTLVELIHM

-128 MAIDNRDAFYRD
+128 MAFDNRDAFYRN

-152 VIHSKSYGQH
+152 VIHSKLYGQH

-187 RQHADTV
+187 RQHTDTV

-225 QNEEQKQNSRQQ
+225 QNEEQRQNSRQQ

-270 NALQKALGHAT
+270 NALQKALGHAM
-281 QSRHKMVVRIAVI
+281 QSRHKMVVRIAII

-414 LAKNCV
+414 LAKSCV
-420 DEFQPMAAEKGLDI
+420 EEFKPMAAEKGLDI
-434 TLSTLTLNC
+434 TLGTLTPNC

-463 NAVKYTDRGSVKVE
+463 NAVKYTDRGGVKVE

-508 FTRLHNGQGKEGVG
+508 FTRLPNGQGKEGVG

-540 VTSEEGKG
+540 VTSKKGKG

-557 KKEEKRQKKDVEENV
+557 KKEEKKQKKDVEENV
-572 ASVEPNRSSTEA
+572 ASVETNRSSTEA
-584 KEATTENNDATHG
+584 KE
-597 ANNAT
+597 
-602 NGANDAT
+602 
-609 NGTNDATTE
+609 ATTE

-711 GFDTCLFKPFN
+711 GFSTCLFKPFN
-722 AATLAATLAQITRQ
+722 AATLAATLAQITRL

-761 EAEQEILTQVGES
+761 EAEREILTQVGES
-774 IKEYRQMLDQGLKG
+774 IKEYRQMLEQGLKRNG
-788 NDEEQQRDSISRTA
+788 EELQRDSISCAA

-830 TPAEKI
+830 SSAENS
-836 TVLAMRLDKE
+836 TALAMRLEKE
-846 LEEVSTKLKEEGIE
+846 LEEISKKLREEGIE

>member
-1 MSKFG
+1 M
-6 TSKKII
+6 
-12 TGYILLAVVIAIA
+12 LAVVIAIA
-25 TWQVYDNSR
+25 TWQIYDNSR

-80 FNQSVATSEQM
+80 FNRSVATSEQM

-108 DTLVKLMHM
+108 DTLVELIHM

-128 MAIDNRDAFYRD
+128 MAFDNRDAFYRN

-152 VIHSKSYGQH
+152 VIHSKLYGQH

-270 NALQKALGHAT
+270 NALQKALGHAM
-281 QSRHKMVVRIAVI
+281 QSRHKMVVRIAII

-420 DEFQPMAAEKGLDI
+420 EEFKPMAAEKGLDI
-434 TLSTLTLNC
+434 TLGTLTPNC

-463 NAVKYTDRGSVKVE
+463 NAVKYTDRGGVKVE

-508 FTRLHNGQGKEGVG
+508 FTRLPNGQGKEGVG

-540 VTSEEGKG
+540 VTSEEDKG

-557 KKEEKRQKKDVEENV
+557 KKEEKKQKKDVEENV
-572 ASVEPNRSSTEA
+572 ASVETDRSSTEA
-584 KEATTENNDATHG
+584 KEATTENNDAT
-597 ANNAT
+597 

-609 NGTNDATTE
+609 NGNNDATTE

-711 GFDTCLFKPFN
+711 GFSTCLFKPFN
-722 AATLAATLAQITRQ
+722 AATLAATLAQITRL

-761 EAEQEILTQVGES
+761 EAEREILTQVGES
-774 IKEYRQMLDQGLKG
+774 IKEYRQMLEQGLKHNG
-788 NDEEQQRDSISRTA
+788 EELQHDSISRAA
-802 HKAMPLLTMLKPGQC
+802 HKAMPLLTMLRPGQC
-817 GWLQAITPEHIKD
+817 GWLQTITPEHIKD
-830 TPAEKI
+830 SSVENSTA
-836 TVLAMRLDKE
+836 LAMRLEKE
-846 LEEVSTKLKEEGIE
+846 LEEISKKLREEGIE

>member
-1 MSKFG
+1 M
-6 TSKKII
+6 
-12 TGYILLAVVIAIA
+12 LAVVIAIA

-80 FNQSVATSEQM
+80 FNRSVATSEQK

-108 DTLVKLMHM
+108 DTLVELIHM

-128 MAIDNRDAFYRD
+128 MAFDNRDAFYRD

-152 VIHSKSYGQH
+152 VIHSKLYGQH

-187 RQHADTV
+187 RQHSDTV

-201 DTKADSTA
+201 ATKADSTA

-270 NALQKALGHAT
+270 NALQKALGHAM
-281 QSRHKMVVRIAVI
+281 QSRHKMVVRIAII

-321 RIVEAKTETER
+321 RIVEAKAETEH

-420 DEFQPMAAEKGLDI
+420 EEFKPMAAEKGLDI
-434 TLSTLTLNC
+434 TLGTLTPNC

-463 NAVKYTDRGSVKVE
+463 NAVKYTDRGGVKVE

-489 VSDTGRGMSQAD
+489 VSDTGRGMSQAN

-508 FTRLHNGQGKEGVG
+508 FTRLPNGQGKEGVG

-557 KKEEKRQKKDVEENV
+557 KKEEKKQKKEVEENV
-572 ASVEPNRSSTEA
+572 ASVETDRSSTEA
-584 KEATTENNDATHG
+584 KKATTENNCATNG

-602 NGANDAT
+602 NGN
-609 NGTNDATTE
+609 NDATTE

-657 IKLAEETKPQIM
+657 IKLAEKTKPQIM

-676 EMSGKDMLKHVK
+676 EMSGKDMIKHVK

-711 GFDTCLFKPFN
+711 GFSTCLFKPFN
-722 AATLAATLAQITRQ
+722 AATLAATLAQITRL

-774 IKEYRQMLDQGLKG
+774 IKEYRQMLEQGLKHNG
-788 NDEEQQRDSISRTA
+788 EELQRDSISRAA
-802 HKAMPLLTMLKPGQC
+802 HKAIPLLSMLKPRQC

-830 TPAEKI
+830 TSAENS
-836 TVLAMRLDKE
+836 TALAMRLEKE
-846 LEEVSTKLKEEGIE
+846 LEEISKKLREEGIE

>member
-108 DTLVKLMHM
+108 DTLVELMHM

-306 AYILRDIKRE
+306 TYILRDIKRE

-434 TLSTLTLNC
+434 TLGTLTPNC

-463 NAVKYTDRGSVKVE
+463 NAVKYTDRGGVKVE

-508 FTRLHNGQGKEGVG
+508 FTRLPNGQGKEGVG

-540 VTSEEGKG
+540 VASEEGKG

-557 KKEEKRQKKDVEENV
+557 KKEEKKQKKDVEENV
-572 ASVEPNRSSTEA
+572 APVETNRSSTEA
-584 KEATTENNDATHG
+584 KEATTEKND
-597 ANNAT
+597 AT
-602 NGANDAT
+602 NGANDATNGANNAT

-638 QKIGGAKLNISTT
+638 QKIGGAKLNINTT

-657 IKLAEETKPQIM
+657 IKLAEKTKPQIM

-688 NSDMSTVAM
+688 NSNRSIVAM

-788 NDEEQQRDSISRTA
+788 NDEEQQHDSISRAA

-817 GWLQAITPEHIKD
+817 GWLQAITPEQIKD

-836 TVLAMRLDKE
+836 TVLAMRLEKE

>member
-68 SVLLGEGSEWPH
+68 SVLLGEGSEWPR

-108 DTLVKLMHM
+108 DTLVELIHM

-145 QSGRDSV
+145 QSGHDSV

-281 QSRHKMVVRIAVI
+281 QSRHKMVVRIAII

-414 LAKNCV
+414 LAKSCV
-420 DEFQPMAAEKGLDI
+420 EEFKPMAAEKGLDI
-434 TLSTLTLNC
+434 TLGTLTTNC

-463 NAVKYTDRGSVKVE
+463 NAVKYTDRGGVKVE

-489 VSDTGRGMSQAD
+489 VSDTGRGMSHAD

-508 FTRLHNGQGKEGVG
+508 FTRLPNGQGKEGVG

-557 KKEEKRQKKDVEENV
+557 KKEEKKQKKDVEENV
-572 ASVEPNRSSTEA
+572 ASVETNLSSTEA
-584 KEATTENNDATHG
+584 KEATTGNNG
-597 ANNAT
+597 
-602 NGANDAT
+602 
-609 NGTNDATTE
+609 ATTE
-618 INILAVDDD
+618 ISILAVDDD
-627 ALQLELFKEMA
+627 ALQIELFKEMA

-657 IKLAEETKPQIM
+657 IKLAEKTKPQIM

-688 NSDMSTVAM
+688 NSNMSIVAM

-788 NDEEQQRDSISRTA
+788 NDEEQQRDSISRAA

-817 GWLQAITPEHIKD
+817 SWLQAITPEHIKD
-830 TPAEKI
+830 SSAENS
-836 TVLAMRLDKE
+836 TALAMRLEKE
-846 LEEVSTKLKEEGIE
+846 LEEISKKLREEGIE

>member
-80 FNQSVATSEQM
+80 FNRSVATSEQM

-108 DTLVKLMHM
+108 DTLVELIHM

-281 QSRHKMVVRIAVI
+281 QSRHKMVVRIAII

-414 LAKNCV
+414 LAKSCV
-420 DEFQPMAAEKGLDI
+420 EEFKPMAAEKGLDI
-434 TLSTLTLNC
+434 TLGTLTTNC

-463 NAVKYTDRGSVKVE
+463 NAVKYTDRGGVKVE

-489 VSDTGRGMSQAD
+489 VSDTGRGMSHAD

-508 FTRLHNGQGKEGVG
+508 FTRLPNGQGKEGVG

-557 KKEEKRQKKDVEENV
+557 KKEEKKQKKDVEENV
-572 ASVEPNRSSTEA
+572 ASVETNLSSTEA
-584 KEATTENNDATHG
+584 KEATTGNNG
-597 ANNAT
+597 
-602 NGANDAT
+602 
-609 NGTNDATTE
+609 ATTE
-618 INILAVDDD
+618 ISILAVDDD
-627 ALQLELFKEMA
+627 ALQIELFKEMA

-657 IKLAEETKPQIM
+657 IKLAEKTKPQIM

-688 NSDMSTVAM
+688 NSNMSIVAM

-788 NDEEQQRDSISRTA
+788 NDEEQQRDSISRAA

-817 GWLQAITPEHIKD
+817 SWLQAITPEHIKD
-830 TPAEKI
+830 SSAENS
-836 TVLAMRLDKE
+836 TALAMRLEKE
-846 LEEVSTKLKEEGIE
+846 LEEISKKLREEGIE

>member
-80 FNQSVATSEQM
+80 FNQSVATSEQK

-108 DTLVKLMHM
+108 DTLVELIHM

-128 MAIDNRDAFYRD
+128 MAFDNRDAFYRN

-152 VIHSKSYGQH
+152 VIHSKLYGQH

-281 QSRHKMVVRIAVI
+281 QSRHKMVVRIAII

-420 DEFQPMAAEKGLDI
+420 EEFKPMAAEKGLDI
-434 TLSTLTLNC
+434 TLGTLTPNC

-463 NAVKYTDRGSVKVE
+463 NAVKYTDRGGVKVE

-508 FTRLHNGQGKEGVG
+508 FTRLPNGQGKEGVG

-557 KKEEKRQKKDVEENV
+557 KKEEKKQKKDVEENV
-572 ASVEPNRSSTEA
+572 ASVETNRSSTEA
-584 KEATTENNDATHG
+584 KE
-597 ANNAT
+597 
-602 NGANDAT
+602 
-609 NGTNDATTE
+609 ATTE

-711 GFDTCLFKPFN
+711 GFSTCLFKPFN
-722 AATLAATLAQITRQ
+722 AATLAATLAQITRL

-774 IKEYRQMLDQGLKG
+774 IKEYRQMLEQGLKSNG
-788 NDEEQQRDSISRTA
+788 EELQRDSISRAA

-817 GWLQAITPEHIKD
+817 SWLQAITPEHIKD
-830 TPAEKI
+830 SSAENS
-836 TVLAMRLDKE
+836 TALAMRLEKE
-846 LEEVSTKLKEEGIE
+846 LEEISKKLREEGIE

>member
-91 AKQLKPFIADQ
+91 AKQLKQFIADQ

-108 DTLVKLMHM
+108 DTLVELIHM

-128 MAIDNRDAFYRD
+128 MAFDNRDAFYRD

-152 VIHSKSYGQH
+152 VIHSKLYGQH

-187 RQHADTV
+187 RQHTDTV

-225 QNEEQKQNSRQQ
+225 QNEEQRQNSRQQ

-281 QSRHKMVVRIAVI
+281 QSRHKMVVRIAII

-420 DEFQPMAAEKGLDI
+420 DEFKPMAAEKGLDI
-434 TLSTLTLNC
+434 TLGTLTPNC

-463 NAVKYTDRGSVKVE
+463 NAVKYTDRGGVKVE

-508 FTRLHNGQGKEGVG
+508 FTRLPNGQGKEGVG

-557 KKEEKRQKKDVEENV
+557 KKEEKKQKKDVEEDV
-572 ASVEPNRSSTEA
+572 ASVETNRSSTEA
-584 KEATTENNDATHG
+584 KE
-597 ANNAT
+597 
-602 NGANDAT
+602 
-609 NGTNDATTE
+609 ATTE

-676 EMSGKDMLKHVK
+676 EMSGKDMIKHVK

-711 GFDTCLFKPFN
+711 GFSTCLFKPFN
-722 AATLAATLAQITRQ
+722 AATLAATLAQITRL

-761 EAEQEILTQVGES
+761 EAEREILTQVGES
-774 IKEYRQMLDQGLKG
+774 IKEYRQMLEQGLKSNG
-788 NDEEQQRDSISRTA
+788 EELQRDSISRAA
-802 HKAMPLLTMLKPGQC
+802 HKAMPLLTMLRPGQC

-830 TPAEKI
+830 SSAENS
-836 TVLAMRLDKE
+836 TALAMRLEKE
-846 LEEVSTKLKEEGIE
+846 LEEISKKLREEGIE

>member
-1 MSKFG
+1 M
-6 TSKKII
+6 
-12 TGYILLAVVIAIA
+12 LAVVIAIA

-80 FNQSVATSEQM
+80 FNRSVATSEQM

-108 DTLVKLMHM
+108 DTLVELIHM

-128 MAIDNRDAFYRD
+128 MAFDNRDAFYRN

-152 VIHSKSYGQH
+152 VIHSKLYGQH

-187 RQHADTV
+187 RQHTDTV

-225 QNEEQKQNSRQQ
+225 QNEEQRQNSRQQ

-270 NALQKALGHAT
+270 NALQKALGHAM
-281 QSRHKMVVRIAVI
+281 QSRHKMVVRIAII

-321 RIVEAKTETER
+321 RIVEAKAETER

-414 LAKNCV
+414 LAKSCV
-420 DEFQPMAAEKGLDI
+420 EEFKPMAAEKGLDI
-434 TLSTLTLNC
+434 TLGTLTPNC

-463 NAVKYTDRGSVKVE
+463 NAVKYTDRGGVKVE

-508 FTRLHNGQGKEGVG
+508 FTRLPNGQGKEGVG

-557 KKEEKRQKKDVEENV
+557 KKEEKKQKKEVEENV
-572 ASVEPNRSSTEA
+572 ASVETNRSSTEA
-584 KEATTENNDATHG
+584 KE
-597 ANNAT
+597 
-602 NGANDAT
+602 
-609 NGTNDATTE
+609 ATTE

-711 GFDTCLFKPFN
+711 GFSTCLFKPFN
-722 AATLAATLAQITRQ
+722 AATLAATLAQITRL
-736 PLSVKAAEQKASFFA
+736 PLSVKTAEQKASFFA

-774 IKEYRQMLDQGLKG
+774 IKEYRQMLEQGLKRNG
-788 NDEEQQRDSISRTA
+788 EELQRDRISRAA
-802 HKAMPLLTMLKPGQC
+802 HKAMPLLSMLKPGQC

-830 TPAEKI
+830 TSAENS
-836 TVLAMRLDKE
+836 TALAMRLEKE
-846 LEEVSTKLKEEGIE
+846 LEEISKKLREEGIE

>member
-80 FNQSVATSEQM
+80 FNRSVATSEQM

-108 DTLVKLMHM
+108 DTLVELIHM

-128 MAIDNRDAFYRD
+128 MAFDNRDAFYRD

-152 VIHSKSYGQH
+152 VINSKLYGRH

-270 NALQKALGHAT
+270 NALQKALGHAM
-281 QSRHKMVVRIAVI
+281 QSRHKMVVRIAII

-414 LAKNCV
+414 LARNCV
-420 DEFQPMAAEKGLDI
+420 EEFKPMAAEKGLDI
-434 TLSTLTLNC
+434 TLGTLTPNC

-463 NAVKYTDRGSVKVE
+463 NAVKYTDRGGVKVE

-508 FTRLHNGQGKEGVG
+508 FTRLPNGQGKEGVG

-557 KKEEKRQKKDVEENV
+557 KKEEKKQMKDVEENV
-572 ASVEPNRSSTEA
+572 ASVETNRSSTEA
-584 KEATTENNDATHG
+584 KE
-597 ANNAT
+597 
-602 NGANDAT
+602 
-609 NGTNDATTE
+609 ATTE

-676 EMSGKDMLKHVK
+676 EMSGKDMIKHVK

-697 TAHDPSIMTSLKKA
+697 TAHDPSIITSLKKA
-711 GFDTCLFKPFN
+711 GFSTCLFKPFN
-722 AATLAATLAQITRQ
+722 AATLAATLAQITRL

-774 IKEYRQMLDQGLKG
+774 IKEYRQMLEQGLKSNG
-788 NDEEQQRDSISRTA
+788 EELQRDSISRAA
-802 HKAMPLLTMLKPGQC
+802 HKAMPLLTMLRPGQC

-830 TPAEKI
+830 TSAENS
-836 TVLAMRLDKE
+836 TALAMRLEKE
-846 LEEVSTKLKEEGIE
+846 LEEISKKLREEGIE

>member
-1 MSKFG
+1 M
-6 TSKKII
+6 
-12 TGYILLAVVIAIA
+12 LAVVIAIA

-80 FNQSVATSEQM
+80 FNRSVATSEQM

-108 DTLVKLMHM
+108 DTLVELIHM

-128 MAIDNRDAFYRD
+128 MAFDNRDAFYRD

-152 VIHSKSYGQH
+152 VIHSKLYGQH

-270 NALQKALGHAT
+270 NALQKALGHAM
-281 QSRHKMVVRIAVI
+281 QSRHKMVVRIAII

-420 DEFQPMAAEKGLDI
+420 EEFKPMAAEKGLDI
-434 TLSTLTLNC
+434 TLGTLTPNC

-463 NAVKYTDRGSVKVE
+463 NAVKYTDRGGVKVE
-477 IRISPRQHLIIY
+477 IRISPQQHLIIY

-508 FTRLHNGQGKEGVG
+508 FTRLPNGQGKEGVG

-557 KKEEKRQKKDVEENV
+557 KKEEKKQKKDVEENV
-572 ASVEPNRSSTEA
+572 ASVETNRSSTEA
-584 KEATTENNDATHG
+584 KE
-597 ANNAT
+597 
-602 NGANDAT
+602 
-609 NGTNDATTE
+609 ATTE

-676 EMSGKDMLKHVK
+676 EMSGKDMSKHVK

-711 GFDTCLFKPFN
+711 GFSTCLFKPFN
-722 AATLAATLAQITRQ
+722 AATLAATLAQITRL

-774 IKEYRQMLDQGLKG
+774 IKEYRQILEQGLKHNG
-788 NDEEQQRDSISRTA
+788 EELQRDSISRAA
-802 HKAMPLLTMLKPGQC
+802 HKAMPLLTMLRPGQC

-830 TPAEKI
+830 TSAENS
-836 TVLAMRLDKE
+836 TALAMRLEEE
-846 LEEVSTKLKEEGIE
+846 LEEISKKLREEGIE

>member
-80 FNQSVATSEQM
+80 FNRSVATSEQM

-108 DTLVKLMHM
+108 DTLVELIHM

-128 MAIDNRDAFYRD
+128 MAFDNRDAFYRD

-152 VIHSKSYGQH
+152 VIHSKLYGQY

-281 QSRHKMVVRIAVI
+281 QSRHKMVVRIAII

-414 LAKNCV
+414 LAKSCV
-420 DEFQPMAAEKGLDI
+420 EEFKPMAAEKGLDI
-434 TLSTLTLNC
+434 TLGTLTTNC

-463 NAVKYTDRGSVKVE
+463 NAVKYTDRGGVKVE

-508 FTRLHNGQGKEGVG
+508 FTRLPNGQGKEGVG

-557 KKEEKRQKKDVEENV
+557 KKEEKKQKKDVEENV
-572 ASVEPNRSSTEA
+572 ASVETNRSSTET
-584 KEATTENNDATHG
+584 KE
-597 ANNAT
+597 
-602 NGANDAT
+602 
-609 NGTNDATTE
+609 ATTE

-676 EMSGKDMLKHVK
+676 EMSGKDMIKHVK

-711 GFDTCLFKPFN
+711 GFSTCLFKPFN
-722 AATLAATLAQITRQ
+722 AATLAATLAQITRL

-761 EAEQEILTQVGES
+761 EAEREILTQVGES
-774 IKEYRQMLDQGLKG
+774 IKEYRQMLEQGLKHNG
-788 NDEEQQRDSISRTA
+788 EELQRDSISRAA

-830 TPAEKI
+830 TSAENS
-836 TVLAMRLDKE
+836 TALAMRLEKK
-846 LEEVSTKLKEEGIE
+846 LEEISKKLREEGIE

>member
-25 TWQVYDNSR
+25 TWQIYDNSR
-34 LFVALNNASEQLLK
+34 LFVALNNASEQLLR

-80 FNQSVATSEQM
+80 FNRSVATSEQM

-108 DTLVKLMHM
+108 DTLVELIHM

-128 MAIDNRDAFYRD
+128 MAFDNRDAFYRN

-152 VIHSKSYGQH
+152 VIHSKLYGQH

-225 QNEEQKQNSRQQ
+225 QNEEQRQNSRQQ

-270 NALQKALGHAT
+270 NALQKALGHAM
-281 QSRHKMVVRIAVI
+281 QSRHKMVVRIAII

-414 LAKNCV
+414 LAKSCV
-420 DEFQPMAAEKGLDI
+420 EEFKPMAAEKGLDI
-434 TLSTLTLNC
+434 TLGTLTPNC

-463 NAVKYTDRGSVKVE
+463 NAVKYTDRGGVKVE

-508 FTRLHNGQGKEGVG
+508 FTRLPNGQGKEGVG

-557 KKEEKRQKKDVEENV
+557 KKEEKKQKKDVEENV
-572 ASVEPNRSSTEA
+572 ASVETNRSSTEA
-584 KEATTENNDATHG
+584 KE
-597 ANNAT
+597 
-602 NGANDAT
+602 
-609 NGTNDATTE
+609 ATTE

-711 GFDTCLFKPFN
+711 GFSTCLFKPFN
-722 AATLAATLAQITRQ
+722 AATLAATLAQITRL

-774 IKEYRQMLDQGLKG
+774 IKEYRQMLEQGLKSNG
-788 NDEEQQRDSISRTA
+788 EELQRDSISRAA

-817 GWLQAITPEHIKD
+817 SWLQAITPEHIKD
-830 TPAEKI
+830 SSAENS
-836 TVLAMRLDKE
+836 TALAMRLEKE
-846 LEEVSTKLKEEGIE
+846 LEEISKKLREEGIE

>member
-1 MSKFG
+1 
-6 TSKKII
+6 
-12 TGYILLAVVIAIA
+12 
-25 TWQVYDNSR
+25 
-34 LFVALNNASEQLLK
+34 
-48 RRDVVDSLVCSL
+48 
-60 LETNNAER
+60 
-68 SVLLGEGSEWPH
+68 
-80 FNQSVATSEQM
+80 
-91 AKQLKPFIADQ
+91 
-102 GQRQRI
+102 
-108 DTLVKLMHM
+108 M

-128 MAIDNRDAFYRD
+128 MAFDNRDAFYRD

-152 VIHSKSYGQH
+152 VIHSKLYGQH

-201 DTKADSTA
+201 DTKTDSTA

-281 QSRHKMVVRIAVI
+281 QSRHKMVVRIAII

-414 LAKNCV
+414 LAKSCV
-420 DEFQPMAAEKGLDI
+420 EEFKPMAAEKGLDI
-434 TLSTLTLNC
+434 TLGTLTPNC

-463 NAVKYTDRGSVKVE
+463 NAVKYTDRGGVKVE

-508 FTRLHNGQGKEGVG
+508 FTRLPNGQGKEGVG

-557 KKEEKRQKKDVEENV
+557 KKEEKKQKKDVEENV
-572 ASVEPNRSSTEA
+572 ASVETNRSSTEA
-584 KEATTENNDATHG
+584 KKAITENND
-597 ANNAT
+597 AT

-609 NGTNDATTE
+609 NGNNDATTE

-651 TSASEA
+651 ASASEA

-676 EMSGKDMLKHVK
+676 EMSGKDMIKHVK

-711 GFDTCLFKPFN
+711 GFSTCLFKPFN
-722 AATLAATLAQITRQ
+722 AATLAATLAQITRL

-761 EAEQEILTQVGES
+761 EAEREILTQVGES
-774 IKEYRQMLDQGLKG
+774 IKEYRQMLEQGLKH
-788 NDEEQQRDSISRTA
+788 NDEELQRDSISRAA

-830 TPAEKI
+830 SSAENS
-836 TVLAMRLDKE
+836 TALAMRLEKE
-846 LEEVSTKLKEEGIE
+846 LEEISKKLREEGIE

>member
-1 MSKFG
+1 M
-6 TSKKII
+6 
-12 TGYILLAVVIAIA
+12 LAVVIAIA
-25 TWQVYDNSR
+25 TWQIYDNSR

-80 FNQSVATSEQM
+80 FNRSVATSEQM

-108 DTLVKLMHM
+108 DTLVELIHM

-128 MAIDNRDAFYRD
+128 MAFDNRDAFYRN

-152 VIHSKSYGQH
+152 VIHSKLYGQH

-225 QNEEQKQNSRQQ
+225 QNEEQRQNSRQQ

-270 NALQKALGHAT
+270 NALQKALGHAM
-281 QSRHKMVVRIAVI
+281 QSRHKMVVRIAII

-414 LAKNCV
+414 LAKSCV
-420 DEFQPMAAEKGLDI
+420 EEFKPMAAEKGLDI
-434 TLSTLTLNC
+434 TLGTLTPNC

-463 NAVKYTDRGSVKVE
+463 NAVKYTDRGGVKVE

-508 FTRLHNGQGKEGVG
+508 FTRLPNGQGKEGVG

-557 KKEEKRQKKDVEENV
+557 KKEEKKQKKDVEENV
-572 ASVEPNRSSTEA
+572 ASVETNRSSTEA
-584 KEATTENNDATHG
+584 KKAITENND
-597 ANNAT
+597 AT

-609 NGTNDATTE
+609 NGNNDATTE

-676 EMSGKDMLKHVK
+676 EMSGKDMIKHVK

-711 GFDTCLFKPFN
+711 GFSTCLFKPFN
-722 AATLAATLAQITRQ
+722 AATLAATLAQITRL

-761 EAEQEILTQVGES
+761 EAEREILTQVGES
-774 IKEYRQMLDQGLKG
+774 IKEYRQMLEQGLKHNG
-788 NDEEQQRDSISRTA
+788 EELQHDSISRAA
-802 HKAMPLLTMLKPGQC
+802 HKAMPLLTMLRPGQC
-817 GWLQAITPEHIKD
+817 GWLQTITPEHIKD
-830 TPAEKI
+830 SSVENSTA
-836 TVLAMRLDKE
+836 LAMRLEKE
-846 LEEVSTKLKEEGIE
+846 LEEISKKLREEGIE

>member
-1 MSKFG
+1 M
-6 TSKKII
+6 
-12 TGYILLAVVIAIA
+12 LAVVIAIA

-80 FNQSVATSEQM
+80 FNRSVATSEQM

-108 DTLVKLMHM
+108 DTLVKLIHM

-128 MAIDNRDAFYRD
+128 MAFDNRDAFYRD

-152 VIHSKSYGQH
+152 VIHSKLYGQH

-215 DSVANILTDI
+215 DSVANILTNI

-281 QSRHKMVVRIAVI
+281 QSRHKMVVRIAII

-420 DEFQPMAAEKGLDI
+420 EEFKPMAAEKGLDI
-434 TLSTLTLNC
+434 TLGTLTPNC

-463 NAVKYTDRGSVKVE
+463 NAVKYTDRGGVKVE

-508 FTRLHNGQGKEGVG
+508 FTRLPNGQGKEGVG

-557 KKEEKRQKKDVEENV
+557 KKEEKKQKKDVEENV
-572 ASVEPNRSSTEA
+572 ASVETSRSSTEA
-584 KEATTENNDATHG
+584 KE
-597 ANNAT
+597 
-602 NGANDAT
+602 
-609 NGTNDATTE
+609 ATTE

-657 IKLAEETKPQIM
+657 IKLAEETKPRIM

-711 GFDTCLFKPFN
+711 GFSTCLFKPFN
-722 AATLAATLAQITRQ
+722 AATLAATLAQITRL

-774 IKEYRQMLDQGLKG
+774 IKEYRQMLEQGLKHNG
-788 NDEEQQRDSISRTA
+788 EELQRDSISRAA

-817 GWLQAITPEHIKD
+817 GWLQTITPEHIKD
-830 TPAEKI
+830 SSVENSTA
-836 TVLAMRLDKE
+836 LAMRLEKE
-846 LEEVSTKLKEEGIE
+846 LEEISKKLREEGIE